1 MATKNKFKCKVCGEE
16 FSSEKGVHLHLKKH
30 KMDLATYYT
39 TYYPRKN
46 LLTGDFLP
54 FKNKDDY
61 FNKDFT
67 TKAQLIKWC
76 LQEDKRVVKPYVLK
90 KLKQR
95 IKDKQLS
102 KGPNHLELKIA
113 GLPDIDVY
121 KHLFDSYSEACNKAG
136 VKPLYTK
143 RVSSEFFK
151 ESDEFEK
158 LNIFIDSR
166 EQQPLSFKNSE
177 ILKLDFGDYTVGG
190 DDYSYTYVDR
200 KSEQDFKGTLSGG
213 FTRFTRELERVK
225 KFDSYLFV
233 LIESDLTNIY
243 KNNRWGPHKSNLNF
257 IYHNM
262 RVLTHDFNGNCQ
274 FVFSGSRENSE
285 KLIPKILKLGK
296 KLWHSDL
303 QYYIDKNGLD

>member
-1 MATKNKFKCKVCGEE
+1 MAGKNKFKCKVCGEE

-46 LLTGDFLP
+46 LLTGDPLP
-54 FKNKDDY
+54 FKNKEEY
-61 FNKDFT
+61 FAKDFT

-76 LQEDKRVVKPYVLK
+76 FQEDKRVVKPYVIK
-90 KLKQR
+90 KLKER
-95 IKDKQLS
+95 IKAKDLN

-121 KHLFDSYSEACNKAG
+121 KHLFGSYSAACEKAG
-136 VKPLYTK
+136 VEPLFTK
-143 RVSSEFFK
+143 RVSPDFFTEHQK
-151 ESDEFEK
+151 FEDLK
-158 LNIFIDSR
+158 IFIDSR
-166 EQQPLSFKNSE
+166 EQQPLTFKNSD

-190 DDYSYTYVDR
+190 EDYSYTYIDR

-213 FTRFTRELERVK
+213 FDRFTRELERVK
-225 KFDSYLFV
+225 KFDSYLFI
-233 LIESDLTNIY
+233 LIESDLANIY

-257 IYHNM
+257 VYHNM
-262 RVLTHDFNGNCQ
+262 RVLTHKFNGNCQ